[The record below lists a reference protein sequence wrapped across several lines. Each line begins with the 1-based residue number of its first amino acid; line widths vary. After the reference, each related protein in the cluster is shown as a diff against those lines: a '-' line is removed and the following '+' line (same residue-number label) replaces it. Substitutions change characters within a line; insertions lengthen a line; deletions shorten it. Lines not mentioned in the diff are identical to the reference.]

1 MHMILFVFWNG
12 GRKVCLATTSL
23 CWRVSHELQWDT
35 NDVTWNHGIT
45 CSARIALFRILYM
58 ISFPVK
64 FRIRAHVFVF
74 LTMIILG
81 ASVQPTLLILFLCTL
96 CAYMFVYSRIIGDG
110 RFVCLSHLLFPC
122 CTVNCGK
129 VWMTLE
135 DYGVASDLWQGRRWW
150 GGAWIGN

>member
-1 MHMILFVFWNG
+1 MHIYDFFVLVCLCFG
-12 GRKVCLATTSL
+12 MDGRKGCLARSL
-23 CWRVSHELQWDT
+23 LCVRVSHELQWDT

-81 ASVQPTLLILFLCTL
+81 ASVQPTLLILFLCTV
-96 CAYMFVYSRIIGDG
+96 CAYMFVYSRIIGER
-110 RFVCLSHLLFPC
+110 RFDVCPISSFLA
-122 CTVNCGK
+122 V
-129 VWMTLE
+129 
-135 DYGVASDLWQGRRWW
+135 Q
-150 GGAWIGN
+150 